1 MLPRTHCTTSRST
14 QRKASPCSDL
24 PSLHTDSPTPRL
36 SGDNPGAR
44 RKTVNTSGIVGRK
57 FLLVKCINGEKATY
71 NTRVFSSKRERTY
84 QILLEDAGAAYGREQ
99 GAKQGAGLVD
109 TIETGGVLG
118 IRSIHATFLPTFT
131 SLC

>member
-1 MLPRTHCTTSRST
+1 MTKPAARD
-14 QRKASPCSDL
+14 SD
-24 PSLHTDSPTPRL
+24 
-36 SGDNPGAR
+36 
-44 RKTVNTSGIVGRK
+44 TSGNVGRK

-118 IRSIHATFLPTFT
+118 IRSIHAPFLPTYYTGSYAKTIGHLNHKASVKAQSSVLAKFFVLST
-131 SLC
+131 K

>member
-1 MLPRTHCTTSRST
+1 M
-14 QRKASPCSDL
+14 
-24 PSLHTDSPTPRL
+24 
-36 SGDNPGAR
+36 
-44 RKTVNTSGIVGRK
+44 
-57 FLLVKCINGEKATY
+57 KCINGEKATY

-118 IRSIHATFLPTFT
+118 IRSIHAPFLISTGLFPKTMD
-131 SLC
+131 SGHIKP

>member
-1 MLPRTHCTTSRST
+1 M
-14 QRKASPCSDL
+14 
-24 PSLHTDSPTPRL
+24 
-36 SGDNPGAR
+36 
-44 RKTVNTSGIVGRK
+44 
-57 FLLVKCINGEKATY
+57 KCINGEKATY

-118 IRSIHATFLPTFT
+118 IRSIHAPFLHLYLLAYLRITMDTIKQCSSQSFVLST
-131 SLC
+131 RLKLSKRCLNEE

>member
-1 MLPRTHCTTSRST
+1 M
-14 QRKASPCSDL
+14 
-24 PSLHTDSPTPRL
+24 
-36 SGDNPGAR
+36 
-44 RKTVNTSGIVGRK
+44 
-57 FLLVKCINGEKATY
+57 KCINGEKATY

-118 IRSIHATFLPTFT
+118 IRSLQAPFLPTYLYWLICEDNRHLNYKASVSARSSVFAKFFVLST
-131 SLC
+131 Q

>member
-1 MLPRTHCTTSRST
+1 M
-14 QRKASPCSDL
+14 
-24 PSLHTDSPTPRL
+24 
-36 SGDNPGAR
+36 
-44 RKTVNTSGIVGRK
+44 
-57 FLLVKCINGEKATY
+57 KCINGEKATY

-118 IRSIHATFLPTFT
+118 IRSIHATFLHLYLLAYLRITMDTIKQVLLAKF
-131 SLC
+131 CFIH

>member
-1 MLPRTHCTTSRST
+1 M
-14 QRKASPCSDL
+14 
-24 PSLHTDSPTPRL
+24 
-36 SGDNPGAR
+36 
-44 RKTVNTSGIVGRK
+44 
-57 FLLVKCINGEKATY
+57 KCINGEKATY

-118 IRSIHATFLPTFT
+118 IRSIHF
-131 SLC
+131 SLLIMLAYLRRQSTLKPSLMPV

>member
-1 MLPRTHCTTSRST
+1 MHS
-14 QRKASPCSDL
+14 
-24 PSLHTDSPTPRL
+24 
-36 SGDNPGAR
+36 SGN
-44 RKTVNTSGIVGRK
+44 VGRK

-118 IRSIHATFLPTFT
+118 IRSIHAPFLPTFT
-131 SLC
+131 SMCMC

>member
-1 MLPRTHCTTSRST
+1 M
-14 QRKASPCSDL
+14 
-24 PSLHTDSPTPRL
+24 
-36 SGDNPGAR
+36 
-44 RKTVNTSGIVGRK
+44 
-57 FLLVKCINGEKATY
+57 KCINGEKATY

-118 IRSIHATFLPTFT
+118 IRSIHATFLQFLTQFIAST
-131 SLC
+131 QLLTKLCELQKREITDNIQNTEW